1 MGHCCHVGVLSWLCG
16 GGVNVCAVQV
26 LFATETFSTGLN
38 MPARTVVFHGV
49 RKFDGVDYRNLTGG
63 EYIQM
68 SGRAGRRG
76 LDDAGTVVLMC
87 DSKLEPT
94 AARSIV
100 KGTPDPLHSAF
111 RLTYASLLCML
122 RLDRAAETAPERLI
136 GSSLK
141 QFQARTL
148 LPVLRQRLA
157 VLEEALLKVEE
168 TVDDA
173 AGELFHL
180 LCDKAKLEQGMRDVE
195 NQPKYSVPFLQP
207 GRLVR
212 LSRVREPKTG
222 TALANAPVWGVPTPP
237 DDADVMNG
245 EVAGVWGAVIS
256 FERVNLG
263 PHGQR
268 HSSAVCTERDGGPGI
283 VHDAAEAQDAS
294 YVVDVLAHVR
304 PEGSAVAFRH
314 RRELMPHDNAAGQ
327 GLIVTVPLAQL
338 AGMGTARIM
347 LPKTLNIQEHR

>member
-1 MGHCCHVGVLSWLCG
+1 M
-16 GGVNVCAVQV
+16 QV

-49 RKFDGVDYRNLTGG
+49 RKFDGVEYRNLTGG

-87 DSKLEPT
+87 NSKLEPT

-141 QFQARTL
+141 QFQARAL
-148 LPVLRQRLA
+148 LPALRQRLA
-157 VLEEALLKVEE
+157 QLEEASLAAEE

-173 AGELFHL
+173 AGELYHL
-180 LCDKAKLEQGMRDVE
+180 LCDKTKLEQAMRDCE
-195 NQPKYSVPFLQP
+195 NKPKYSVPFLQP

-212 LSRVREPKTG
+212 LSRVREPNTD
-222 TALANAPVWGVPTPP
+222 TVLANAPVRDVPTPP
-237 DDADVMNG
+237 DDADVVNG
-245 EVAGVWGAVIS
+245 DVNAVWGAVIS
-256 FERVNLG
+256 FERVSPG
-263 PHGQR
+263 SRIQR
-268 HSSAVCTERDGGPGI
+268 RSASVCTDPNQGPGI
-283 VHDAAEAQDAS
+283 VHDAAEAQDAG
-294 YVVDVLAHVR
+294 YIVDVLAHVR
-304 PEGSAVAFRH
+304 PEGSSVAFHH
-314 RRELMPHDNAAGQ
+314 RRDLMPHDSAAGE
-327 GLIVTVPLAQL
+327 GLIVTVPLTQL
-338 AGMGTARIM
+338 AGIGTARIM
-347 LPKTLNIQEHR
+347 LPKTLKVPEHR